1 MQVRMKRQAAALVLL
16 LAVSGCGSELVNA
29 SGRLTY
35 NGHPVPSTLVMFQPD
50 DGSRRSTGVTDDDGQ
65 FTLRFSRT
73 QTGVKRGPHT
83 VVLKYEVS
91 AAEELDRKKSKASKE
106 LKAVI
111 ARYADPKKSKLH
123 YDVTENGQF
132 FDIKLE

>member
-1 MQVRMKRQAAALVLL
+1 MKRQAAALVLL
-16 LAVSGCGSELVNA
+16 LAVSGCGSELVSA

-35 NGHPVPSTLVMFQPD
+35 NGQPVPSTLVMFQPD
-50 DGSRRSTGVTDDDGQ
+50 DGSRRSTGVTDDDGR
-65 FTLRFSRT
+65 FSLRYSRT

-91 AAEELDRKKSKASKE
+91 GDEELGRKKSKASKE
-106 LKAVI
+106 LKEVI
-111 ARYADPKKSKLH
+111 KRYADPKKSKLH

-132 FDIKLE
+132 FEIKLE